1 MNRLAIAVPFAIV
14 AVLAAG
20 CSSRGGEKPATV
32 TVTPIE
38 QPYRPGTG
46 VVQAVTPAPG
56 PIAAA
61 PQTSARSAAASD
73 SGMQRL
79 RIRMDDGNMVYV
91 DTPSKD
97 FAPGQRVQLSAANE
111 IRKQ

>member
-1 MNRLAIAVPFAIV
+1 MNRLAIAVPLAIV
-14 AVLAAG
+14 AVFAAG

-32 TVTPIE
+32 AVAPIE
-38 QPYRPGTG
+38 QPYRPGAG

-56 PIAAA
+56 VIAAG
-61 PQTSARSAAASD
+61 PQTSARSASASD

>member
-1 MNRLAIAVPFAIV
+1 MNRLAIAVPLAIV

-20 CSSRGGEKPATV
+20 CSSPPAQPASV
-32 TVTPIE
+32 SVTPIE

-56 PIAAA
+56 PITAG
-61 PQTSARSAAASD
+61 PQASARSAAASD

>member
-1 MNRLAIAVPFAIV
+1 MNRLAIAVPLAIV

-20 CSSRGGEKPATV
+20 CSSPGGEKPATV
-32 TVTPIE
+32 SVTPIE

-56 PIAAA
+56 PIIAG
-61 PQTSARSAAASD
+61 PQASTRSAAASD

-79 RIRMDDGNMVYV
+79 RIRMEDGNMVYV

-97 FAPGQRVQLSAANE
+97 FAPGQRVQLSAANQ
-111 IRKQ
+111 IQKQ

>member
-1 MNRLAIAVPFAIV
+1 MNRLAIAVPLAIV

-56 PIAAA
+56 PIVAA

>member
-1 MNRLAIAVPFAIV
+1 MNRLAIAVPLAIV
-14 AVLAAG
+14 AVVAAG
-20 CSSRGGEKPATV
+20 CSSRGGENPATV

-56 PIAAA
+56 AIAAG

-97 FAPGQRVQLSAANE
+97 FAPGQRVQLSAANQ
-111 IRKQ
+111 IQKQ

>member
-1 MNRLAIAVPFAIV
+1 MNRLAIAVPLAIV
-14 AVLAAG
+14 AVFTAG

-32 TVTPIE
+32 SVTPIE
-38 QPYRPGTG
+38 QPYRPGAG

-56 PIAAA
+56 PITAG
-61 PQTSARSAAASD
+61 PQSSARSAGPSD

-91 DTPSKD
+91 DTPSKE

>member
-1 MNRLAIAVPFAIV
+1 MNRLAIAVPLAIV
-14 AVLAAG
+14 AALAAG

-46 VVQAVTPAPG
+46 VVQGVTPAPG
-56 PIAAA
+56 PITAG
-61 PQTSARSAAASD
+61 PQASARSAATSD

>member
-1 MNRLAIAVPFAIV
+1 MNRLAIAAPLAIV
-14 AVLAAG
+14 ALLAAG

-38 QPYRPGTG
+38 QPYRAGTG

-56 PIAAA
+56 PIAAG
-61 PQTSARSAAASD
+61 PQTSARNAAASD

-79 RIRMDDGNMVYV
+79 RIRMDDGSMVYV
-91 DTPSKD
+91 DTPGRD
-97 FAPGQRVQLSAANE
+97 FAPGQRVQLSAANQ
-111 IRKQ
+111 IQKQ

>member
-1 MNRLAIAVPFAIV
+1 MNRLAIAVPLALV

-32 TVTPIE
+32 SVTPIE

-56 PIAAA
+56 PIAARTA
-61 PQTSARSAAASD
+61 DVGEEPGCR
-73 SGMQRL
+73 
-79 RIRMDDGNMVYV
+79 
-91 DTPSKD
+91 
-97 FAPGQRVQLSAANE
+97 FGQRAATAAHPHG
-111 IRKQ
+111 